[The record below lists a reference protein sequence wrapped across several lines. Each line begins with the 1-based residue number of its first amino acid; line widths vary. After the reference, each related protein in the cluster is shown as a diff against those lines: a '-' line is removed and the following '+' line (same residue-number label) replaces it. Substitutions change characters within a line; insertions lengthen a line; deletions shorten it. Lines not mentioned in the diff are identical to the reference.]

1 MKCAIFPAAVVV
13 LIMSA
18 LLAGCTSPT
27 NARIKPLETTVPV
40 LSATPTSPSTVT
52 AVPLPQSAET
62 LPYEQTVN
70 IQVGKQRPDA
80 SIHLVFLGGPGEEFV
95 QNIMMRVTRPDGTI
109 EEKYMKDGTLK
120 PRRYDEL
127 VMDGTR
133 SVDQVAVFITSMGKT
148 YKVYDSPLAYPQ
160 T

>member
-13 LIMSA
+13 LIMSV
-18 LLAGCTSPT
+18 LLAGCSSPT
-27 NARIKPLETTVPV
+27 EARIKSLETTVPV

-95 QNIMMRVTRPDGTI
+95 QNIMMRVTRPDGTV

-148 YKVYDSPLAYPQ
+148 YMVYDSPLAYPQ